1 MTHVNRRNQNIL
13 HACADG
19 KLNRLL
25 VNICTET
32 QINIDSLKIA
42 LSQSDV
48 NGMTPMHLCTDEET
62 IIQIMEKITSR
73 GIRISIGHVDKK
85 GNNTVHIYAKRNFV
99 YCLRKIF
106 KLVADDEKIR
116 DILAQKN
123 HHGNNPLMSCV
134 FKNSTD
140 ALNFL
145 LCTLFTMDFDCQ
157 NNEFMWQI
165 LHSENNKGETL
176 LGNILHYQQN
186 TPLPETIALQMEKMC
201 HMKVDDKPKTMEKLT
216 ECLKS
221 HVEPSNEVMVAMKEV
236 EDSYEKTMSER
247 CTVWFNLFISSFLVP
262 SIVMVLDIAFDVL
275 LVLAYFYAAYN
286 LLTPNDT
293 TKTILDDNYFNST
306 CGNST
311 LSTDGM
317 NTWRAELLYMAEIPK
332 TLTDKSR
339 FYYALAFLV
348 IPWIF
353 YAIEF
358 CHSRH
363 LQSTIKQ
370 VRYFP
375 KIIC

>member
-1 MTHVNRRNQNIL
+1 MNAEYNMP
-13 HACADG
+13 
-19 KLNRLL
+19 K
-25 VNICTET
+25 
-32 QINIDSLKIA
+32 SK
-42 LSQSDV
+42 
-48 NGMTPMHLCTDEET
+48 
-62 IIQIMEKITSR
+62 
-73 GIRISIGHVDKK
+73 
-85 GNNTVHIYAKRNFV
+85 VHIQ
-99 YCLRKIF
+99 L
-106 KLVADDEKIR
+106 
-116 DILAQKN
+116 Q
-123 HHGNNPLMSCV
+123 
-134 FKNSTD
+134 
-140 ALNFL
+140 
-145 LCTLFTMDFDCQ
+145 
-157 NNEFMWQI
+157 
-165 LHSENNKGETL
+165 LHS
-176 LGNILHYQQN
+176 
-186 TPLPETIALQMEKMC
+186 
-201 HMKVDDKPKTMEKLT
+201 
-216 ECLKS
+216 
-221 HVEPSNEVMVAMKEV
+221 EVMVAMKEV

-339 FYYALAFLV
+339 FFYALAFLV

-363 LQSTIKQ
+363 LQNTIKQ
-370 VRYFP
+370 VKFFP
-375 KIIC
+375 GGFC